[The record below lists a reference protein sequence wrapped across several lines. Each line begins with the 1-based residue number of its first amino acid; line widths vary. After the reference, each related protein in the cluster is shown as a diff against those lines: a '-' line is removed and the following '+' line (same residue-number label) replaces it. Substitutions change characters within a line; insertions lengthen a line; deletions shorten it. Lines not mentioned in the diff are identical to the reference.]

1 MPRAVALGALLL
13 ALFVPAAPAVAGSQA
28 TAIGSGGA
36 VASVDRAATHAGIE
50 VLRHGGNAIDAA
62 VAANAVLGVTEP
74 YVAGIGGGGFM
85 TIYLA
90 DQHKVV
96 TIDGREKAPAA
107 FQQDAFIDPQTGQP
121 YPFYPQRVTSGMA
134 VGVPGTLA
142 TWAKAL
148 DDYGTTSL
156 ARLLAPAI
164 KVANDGFV
172 VDQTFHDQ
180 TAQNVPR
187 LRAFTSSRQYFLTS
201 DGQAPAV
208 GTVLRNP

>member
-13 ALFVPAAPAVAGSQA
+13 ALLVPAAPAVAGAQA

-36 VASVDRAATHAGIE
+36 VASVDRTATHAGIE

-74 YVAGIGGGGFM
+74 YVAGIGGGFM

-107 FQQDAFIDPQTGQP
+107 FQQDA
-121 YPFYPQRVTSGMA
+121 
-134 VGVPGTLA
+134 
-142 TWAKAL
+142 
-148 DDYGTTSL
+148 
-156 ARLLAPAI
+156 
-164 KVANDGFV
+164 
-172 VDQTFHDQ
+172 
-180 TAQNVPR
+180 
-187 LRAFTSSRQYFLTS
+187 
-201 DGQAPAV
+201 
-208 GTVLRNP
+208 